1 MNLETLNKQEAI
13 MPTYDKNTKHFDK
26 AEIGSYNYKF
36 IDDAIMEAY
45 NKGYTQKQIAVALRE
60 PKNRIAYRVKILLE
74 ENLIEP
80 KRNTRKM
87 RINRR
92 IKMLERQLATLQ
104 DALADA

>member
-1 MNLETLNKQEAI
+1 
-13 MPTYDKNTKHFDK
+13 MPSYNKNTKHFDK

-36 IDDAIMEAY
+36 IDDAIMEVY
-45 NKGYTQKQIAVALRE
+45 NKGYTQRQIAVALRE
-60 PKNRIAYRVKILLE
+60 PKNRIAYRVQILLQ

-80 KRNTRKM
+80 KRNTKKM

-104 DALADA
+104 TELANA

>member
-1 MNLETLNKQEAI
+1 
-13 MPTYDKNTKHFDK
+13 MPSYNKNTKHFDK

-36 IDDAIMEAY
+36 IDDAIMEVY
-45 NKGYTQKQIAVALRE
+45 NKGYTQRQIAVALRE
-60 PKNRIAYRVKILLE
+60 PKNRITYRVQILLQ

-80 KRNTRKM
+80 KRNTKKI

-104 DALADA
+104 TELANA